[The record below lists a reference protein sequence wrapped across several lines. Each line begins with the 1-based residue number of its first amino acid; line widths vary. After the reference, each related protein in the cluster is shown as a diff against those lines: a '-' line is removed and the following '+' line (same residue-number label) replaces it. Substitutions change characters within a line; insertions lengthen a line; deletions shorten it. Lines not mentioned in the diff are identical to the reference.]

1 MSNERIAR
9 LEAKMENVEFAINEM
24 REDVKVTRQ
33 QTLEIREG
41 LQKQKGFIA
50 GGVAVIVAIW
60 SLVAGTV
67 AVMWDKIVG
76 TFWP

>member
-9 LEAKMENVEFAINEM
+9 LEAKMENVESVIKEM
-24 REDVKVTRQ
+24 RDDVKATRSDTQ
-33 QTLEIREG
+33 EIKQG
-41 LQKQKGFIA
+41 LQRQKGFIA

-60 SLVAGTV
+60 TACAALVA
-67 AVMWDKIVG
+67 AFWDKIVG